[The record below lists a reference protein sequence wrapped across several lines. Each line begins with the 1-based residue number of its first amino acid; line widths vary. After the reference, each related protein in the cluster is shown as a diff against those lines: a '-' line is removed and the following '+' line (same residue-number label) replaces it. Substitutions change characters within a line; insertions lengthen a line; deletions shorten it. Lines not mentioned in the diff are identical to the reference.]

1 MLGDESNL
9 NRCRQVVYINKLID
23 FAIRCYNIYRYRE
36 LYTERRYT
44 ISYDKIVIY
53 KSYYH

>member
-9 NRCRQVVYINKLID
+9 NRCRQVVYINKLSFD

-44 ISYDKIVIY
+44 QFRMIKL
-53 KSYYH
+53 

>member
-44 ISYDKIVIY
+44 QFRMIKL
-53 KSYYH
+53 